1 VLIICCEKKVHMSV
15 KNYNFLQFVTFSTPD
30 ADDDSDFYTV
40 DAMIAEHHAVD
51 WLLLEALSY

>member
-1 VLIICCEKKVHMSV
+1 MSV